1 MAGKGTKFAHGMT
14 FVEVLIAT
22 VVVSVAATGV
32 LSYGYHGVQQ
42 RRIARAFSLST
53 QVGHFLL
60 EDWKGNGGS
69 VFYARAVD
77 GTPNPLE
84 LDMGFE
90 YIDDTYE
97 FDDVTEMLSIK
108 CVYELT
114 IDGIPMRITLSR
126 PVGYMRLIPLTVTV
140 RWHSKMRSDPVEDT
154 DPAVVLTTN
163 ARIDQA
169 GG

>member
-1 MAGKGTKFAHGMT
+1 MTGKGTKFAHGMT
-14 FVEVLIAT
+14 FVEVLVAT

-32 LSYGYHGVQQ
+32 LSYRYYGAWQ
-42 RRIARAFSLST
+42 RRIARAYSTST

-69 VFYARAVD
+69 LFYAKAVS
-77 GTPNPLE
+77 GPNPEKLE
-84 LDMGFE
+84 MGFE
-90 YIDDTYE
+90 H
-97 FDDVTEMLSIK
+97 IK
-108 CVYELT
+108 TNYTASGLIEYVYENT
-114 IDGIPMRITLSR
+114 VDGIPMRITLSR
-126 PVGYMRLIPLTVTV
+126 PVLYMRLIPLTVTV
-140 RWHSKMRSDPVEDT
+140 RWRDKISSVPVDDT

>member
-14 FVEVLIAT
+14 FVEVLMAT

-32 LSYGYHGVQQ
+32 LSYEYHGARQ
-42 RRIARAFSLST
+42 RRIARAYSTST
-53 QVGHFLL
+53 QVGYFLL

-69 VFYARAVD
+69 IFYARAVG
-77 GTPNPLE
+77 GTPNPVKLE
-84 LDMGFE
+84 MGFNH
-90 YIDDTYE
+90 
-97 FDDVTEMLSIK
+97 IK
-108 CVYELT
+108 TSYTVDGQIECVYENT
-114 IDGIPMRITLSR
+114 VDGIPMRITLSR

-140 RWHSKMRSDPVEDT
+140 RWHSKISDVPVEDT
-154 DPAVVLTTN
+154 DPSVVLRTN